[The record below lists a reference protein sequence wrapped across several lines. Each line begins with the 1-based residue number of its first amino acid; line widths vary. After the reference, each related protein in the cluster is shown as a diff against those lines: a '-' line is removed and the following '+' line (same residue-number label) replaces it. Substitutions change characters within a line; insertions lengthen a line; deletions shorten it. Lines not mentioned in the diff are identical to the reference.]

1 MKVRTYKVYKFD
13 ELPKDGQQKAIENLY
28 DINVDYDDW
37 YYDEGLL
44 QKTEDNGFYFEIKNI
59 EFDIYRQE
67 YNIPLEVNDETKVLD
82 VLLSKPKYKHKKL
95 IKSLHK
101 AGFIY
106 FYSSIS
112 LYSYSTKLKRLDK
125 IMDELTSDFDELQ
138 SDLAYNVF
146 KQIKNSYEYL
156 TSEEAI
162 IETIKANDYD
172 FTIQGNID

>member
-82 VLLSKPKYKHKKL
+82 VLLSKPKYKHK
-95 IKSLHK
+95 
-101 AGFIY
+101 
-106 FYSSIS
+106 SS
-112 LYSYSTKLKRLDK
+112 
-125 IMDELTSDFDELQ
+125 
-138 SDLAYNVF
+138 
-146 KQIKNSYEYL
+146 
-156 TSEEAI
+156 
-162 IETIKANDYD
+162 
-172 FTIQGNID
+172 

>member
-1 MKVRTYKVYKFD
+1 MEIRTYKVYKFD

-28 DINVDYDDW
+28 DINVDYNDW
-37 YYDEGLL
+37 FYDEGLL
-44 QKTEDNGFYFEIKNI
+44 LEADKNGFYFVFKDI
-59 EFDIYRQE
+59 EFDLYRQK

-101 AGFIY
+101 AGFIC
-106 FYSSIS
+106 FDSSIS
-112 LYSYSTKLKRLDK
+112 LYSYSTKLKRLNK
-125 IMDELTSDFDELQ
+125 IIDELTSDFDELQ

-146 KQIKNSYEYL
+146 KQIKSNYEYL
-156 TSEEAI
+156 TSEELI